1 MFGFSALR
9 EGEQKIISC
18 PFACAP
24 TAGIRPQVCYNK
36 ADSRFGLRRPAPH
49 VRSSTFFMFNFIR
62 RMSSRFSRDMGIDLG
77 TANTLVHV
85 QGRGILLREP
95 SVVAVNRRTNEVLSV
110 GEEAKRM
117 LGRTPGN
124 IIAIRPLKDGVI
136 ADFDQTERMLR
147 YFIEK
152 VHRRKGFVHPIVIV
166 GIPSGITEV
175 ERRAVIEATKKA
187 GAKEA
192 YLIEEP
198 MAAAIGAGLPVSE
211 PVGSMIVDIGGGTS
225 EVAVISLSAMAASRS
240 IRIAGDEIDEAI
252 VTYARQAFNLLI
264 GDRMAEDCKINI
276 GSADRLEQETSMEIR
291 GRDLIT
297 GLPRKTLI
305 TSQQVREAIAD
316 PINAIIET
324 VKETL
329 EDTPPELSA
338 DIMDSGI
345 MLAGGGAL
353 LRGLDRLISRET
365 GMPVHIAPDPLSC
378 VVLGTGKCL
387 DEASRSSA
395 LRNVLL
401 TETRLGHYTSPG
413 R

>member
-1 MFGFSALR
+1 
-9 EGEQKIISC
+9 
-18 PFACAP
+18 
-24 TAGIRPQVCYNK
+24 
-36 ADSRFGLRRPAPH
+36 
-49 VRSSTFFMFNFIR
+49 MFNIIR

-95 SVVAVNRRTNEVLSV
+95 SVVAVNLQTNKVIEV

-117 LGRTPGN
+117 LGRTPGS
-124 IIAIRPLKDGVI
+124 ITAIRPLKDGVI

-152 VHRRKGFVHPIVIV
+152 VHRRRGFVHPVVVV

-225 EVAVISLSAMAASRS
+225 EVAVISLGAMAASRS

-252 VTYARQAFNLLI
+252 VAYARQAFNLLI
-264 GDRMAEDCKINI
+264 GDRMAEDCKITI
-276 GSADRLEQETSMEIR
+276 GSADRLEQETSMQIR
-291 GRDLIT
+291 GRDLLT
-297 GLPRKTLI
+297 GLPRMTVI
-305 TSQQVREAIAD
+305 TSEQVREAIAD
-316 PINAIIET
+316 PINSIVET

-338 DIMDSGI
+338 DIMDTGI